1 MALEFFNEKPLSQVK
16 EQEEQQELEKDV
28 IQTLLEAIAG
38 IQAEAEEEKEKRI
51 ALEKRV
57 KVLEEK

>member
-1 MALEFFNEKPLSQVK
+1 MAVEFFNEKPLSQVK
-16 EQEEQQELEKDV
+16 EQEEQKELEKDI

-57 KVLEEK
+57 KAVEEK